1 MIKLPETVLK
11 AWENRENAIVLT
23 TVDEQGLPNA
33 IYATCVS
40 LFNDSTFV
48 VADNFFD
55 KTRKNILAKSAGS
68 LLFIT
73 KDGKSYQVK
82 GTLTYHKEGE
92 IFDNM
97 KQWNPTRLPG
107 HAAAALNITEV
118 YSGSTKL
125 A

>member
-48 VADNFFD
+48 IADNFFD